1 MKIGRLEFEEE
12 WADTGFKRARG
23 LMFRKGLSKALI
35 FVLNGETRIGAAI
48 HSLFVFFPFDIIW
61 LSKDRKI
68 VGMKTVGPWR
78 LFESPK
84 EKAKYFIELPA
95 GSIEKAKVKI
105 GDRINLD

>member
-1 MKIGRLEFEEE
+1 MKIGTLYFDEE
-12 WADTGFKRARG
+12 WADNSLKKARG
-23 LMFRKGLSKALI
+23 LMFRKKLDKALI
-35 FVLNGETRIGAAI
+35 FALNGETRVGAAI

-61 LSKDRKI
+61 LDKEKKI

-95 GSIEKAKVKI
+95 GSIERTKVKI